1 MNFQVLHGVGTA
13 TIGVSWSDLIIASP
27 DNDEQANA
35 ILSSVWLAAG
45 ALGRRGWVVR
55 PVQDSLMLFKGDLLH
70 GVLPPRTTAGG
81 GAAGGVA
88 GAAAAAA
95 AAGAAAA
102 GGAAAEDEQER
113 LTLMIGWWTR
123 GSLGGEAAGGGAAGG
138 EAVPRAGTDAA
149 LSAML
154 EGMTYRPVAPV
165 PPLAEG
171 AVTWPAELA
180 PVPPLSEAEAREW
193 AGRPVPVE
201 EVSPVWADVPPP
213 QVTRQLLEEGPEELP
228 ATTDQKFFVHSIADL
243 RPCA

>member
-1 MNFQVLHGVGTA
+1 M
-13 TIGVSWSDLIIASP
+13 
-27 DNDEQANA
+27 
-35 ILSSVWLAAG
+35 
-45 ALGRRGWVVR
+45 
-55 PVQDSLMLFKGDLLH
+55 
-70 GVLPPRTTAGG
+70 
-81 GAAGGVA
+81 
-88 GAAAAAA
+88 
-95 AAGAAAA
+95 
-102 GGAAAEDEQER
+102 
-113 LTLMIGWWTR
+113 
-123 GSLGGEAAGGGAAGG
+123 
-138 EAVPRAGTDAA
+138 PRAGTDAA